1 MDFLYFSGVRMGSH
15 DVFGEFSDTGNLEG
29 GIGKLELKLETG
41 KGDWKG
47 EQENWKT
54 ERGTGK
60 RSSELLELGSGT
72 GKRNWEAALENWNS
86 N

>member
-1 MDFLYFSGVRMGSH
+1 M
-15 DVFGEFSDTGNLEG
+15 EG

-41 KGDWKG
+41 KGSWKG

-60 RSSELLELGSGT
+60 RSSELLELELELGSGT
-72 GKRNWEAALENWNS
+72 GKLELKLKLELERGTGKLEVKLETGKRQGELEN
-86 N
+86 